1 MMRIHILAVAGLLVL
16 SPALAG
22 AQAAP
27 PDEKPADPPA
37 AEAAPESEAA
47 PAEEA
52 PPPGQLP
59 ESAEAPPPSDMPP
72 AEEAPAAEAP
82 EAAAPAD
89 SAPNVGDAGADLSG
103 YGVSDDAVPPGG
115 RMDWAKRRQIRVIQK
130 RAMLKEDRHQ
140 FTLMGG
146 IVPNDDFFAYIAMG
160 LAYNYYF
167 SEAFSL
173 DISAAYTLD
182 QKTSLEGSLEEGR
195 PEGPSLLVRLP
206 QTLESYAAV
215 AVIWNLLH
223 GKLGFFDTRL
233 SEFDFGLVF
242 GLGANTTIIQ
252 GKGESQVLRKID
264 ANGNVGACGL
274 FYMSDNWA
282 LRVDYRQFFYPKEG
296 GGVSFPISATLGL
309 SYFTDAPE

>member
-1 MMRIHILAVAGLLVL
+1 M
-16 SPALAG
+16 
-22 AQAAP
+22 
-27 PDEKPADPPA
+27 
-37 AEAAPESEAA
+37 
-47 PAEEA
+47 
-52 PPPGQLP
+52 
-59 ESAEAPPPSDMPP
+59 
-72 AEEAPAAEAP
+72 
-82 EAAAPAD
+82 
-89 SAPNVGDAGADLSG
+89 VGDAGADLSG

-115 RMDWAKRRQIRVIQK
+115 RMDWARRRQIRVIQK
-130 RAMLKEDRHQ
+130 RAMLKEARHQ
-140 FTLMGG
+140 FTLLGG
-146 IVPNDDFFAYIAMG
+146 VVPNDDFFAYIAMG

-173 DISAAYTLD
+173 DFSAAYTLD
-182 QKTSLEGSLEEGR
+182 QKTSLEDTLEEGR

-252 GKGESQVLRKID
+252 GKGEGQVLRKID

-274 FYMSDNWA
+274 FYLSENWA

-309 SYFTDAPE
+309 SYFTAAPE